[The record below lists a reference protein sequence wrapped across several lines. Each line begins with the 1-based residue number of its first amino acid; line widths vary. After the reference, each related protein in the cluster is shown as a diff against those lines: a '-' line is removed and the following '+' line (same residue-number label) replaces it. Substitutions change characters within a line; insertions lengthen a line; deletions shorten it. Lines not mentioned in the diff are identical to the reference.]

1 MAKLHRV
8 MRTLS
13 EVFAPGAP
21 TLPEGLR
28 TLVVSPDRELEPG
41 MTVRASFTF
50 RNQGGAP
57 ATGVR
62 VRFNLP
68 DGLVY
73 LVGTGELDGANLDDE
88 HGNSPLLSRS
98 GAHIG
103 DVSPGEERRIE
114 IAYSVAG
121 AIENGTTIELQAAVA
136 SFEVSPVGSNIVRLI
151 ARSRPQLS
159 NNLTGISIESRSAI
173 PTPGSEAQITLRI
186 HNAGESSAR
195 DVVVVAPIPEHTTY
209 VPNSARVNGREV
221 ERDLGMPFDRVYAP
235 IVTPALA
242 ASASTTVIYRVR
254 IVSPLDDGTRIAA
267 HATVASQ
274 ETPAFALEAA
284 SLVVR
289 SAPDFADDRTAFT
302 VEPSH
307 DVRPGQRLSLLLSA
321 YNAGSAAAESVS
333 ATLDLPDALL
343 PVRGSASIDGRP
355 LKEGKK
361 REALAFDLGRIDAGE
376 KVDLRCEAVVMSP
389 LADDTSLAVA
399 ALLRWEPSADEAE
412 RRFERS
418 VIVRSVPAL
427 PARRNAVARVSS
439 ETVRPGEEIEAEILL
454 GNDGSA
460 PATDVV
466 LHLRLDPALDEVRV
480 TEKGARVSLDADTAE
495 LGTLEPY
502 STRRLAVRARLRTP
516 YADRSEIRIG
526 ASAHT
531 RELGETPLGEAIWRT
546 DSHPSFSPHSSTFV
560 LENDEMLRPNQL
572 ANVLVRLTN
581 VGSDVAHNVRVR
593 LYVSPEARLETVD
606 GATREK
612 SKLVFGEIPPGATA
626 EARLGLRLLRS
637 LAKEFPVTVDAVL
650 TADAMLPVPLERMTI
665 VTTAEPD
672 FSVGTLRSEPID
684 VVDAGET
691 IEWTLHVRNGGD
703 GPARRVHI
711 FCAQPESLIY
721 VPNSTTVNDV
731 PIRDVGATSALASE
745 RGIVLNDVDPGVE
758 ATIVFRDVVHNG
770 LPAGEAILRV
780 ARVRYDGERDDEI
793 VSNELKVRATPVFAN
808 AIPGLPFGLDGMI
821 GPSFSGGQRALTE
834 DRFMELPPATPVNG
848 ESGHAP
854 PRDAWLAMR
863 GDVPALASS
872 NGNSTNGIYAET
884 PGEDMHESGI
894 VDGSIAGDGSIGVA
908 VTFTGERH
916 ARILRFLDEARF
928 DGLITHVFALRAF
941 FPEFVGD
948 GHLNSVASMRDAL
961 REELD
966 RLFIKLRLPNYV
978 IAPRDIETPS
988 LRATLE
994 RLTHDL
1000 AAVHGAP
1007 ADTPN
1012 AALVLRGNF
1021 DADAIAEMSE
1031 RLSDAELAS
1040 ALPWAIMARML
1051 PDGTA
1056 QLAHYRAML
1065 VERLDSFVDMDASEF
1080 LDALQRRRDVALDA
1094 ALDVVRTSLHA
1105 NAM

>member
-1 MAKLHRV
+1 

-41 MTVRASFTF
+41 MTVRAAFTF

-73 LVGTGELDGANLDDE
+73 LVGTGELDSVNLDDE

-103 DVSPGEERRIE
+103 DVAPGEERRIE
-114 IAYSVAG
+114 ISYSVAG

-136 SFEVSPVGSNIVRLI
+136 SFEVAPVGSNIVRLI

-159 NNLTGISIESRSAI
+159 NNLTGVTIESRSAV
-173 PTPGSEAQITLRI
+173 PTPGTEAQVTVRV

-209 VPNSARVNGREV
+209 VPNSARVNGREI
-221 ERDLGMPFDRVYAP
+221 ERDLGLPFDRVYAP
-235 IVTPALA
+235 IVTSALA
-242 ASASTTVIYRVR
+242 ASASATVIYRVR
-254 IVSPLDDGTRIAA
+254 VDSPLDDGTSIVARAV
-267 HATVASQ
+267 VASQ
-274 ETPAFALEAA
+274 ETAAFDLEPA
-284 SLVVR
+284 SLTVR
-289 SAPDFADDRTAFT
+289 SAPEFEDDRTTFSI
-302 VEPSH
+302 EPSH
-307 DVRPGQRLSLLLSA
+307 DVRPGHRVTMVLIA
-321 YNAGSAAAESVS
+321 HNAGSAAAENVV
-333 ATLDLPDALL
+333 AALELPDGLL
-343 PVRGSASIDGRP
+343 PVRGATSIDGRP
-355 LKEGKK
+355 LRETKK
-361 REALAFDLGRIDAGE
+361 KDGLSFELGRIDSDE
-376 KVDLRCEAVVMSP
+376 RVELRCEAMVASP
-389 LADDTSLAVA
+389 LPDDATLPVA
-399 ALLRWEPSADEAE
+399 ATLSWEPAGDRSE
-412 RRFERS
+412 RRFDRVVS
-418 VIVRSVPAL
+418 VHSQPAL
-427 PARRNAVARVSS
+427 PARRNAI
-439 ETVRPGEEIEAEILL
+439 VRASGEIVHPGEEVEAEILL

-460 PATDVV
+460 PATDLV
-466 LHLRLDPALDEVRV
+466 LHLRLDPALEEVRLS
-480 TEKGARVSLDADTAE
+480 EKNARVALDGDAAE
-495 LGTLEPY
+495 IGTLESY
-502 STRRLAVRARLRTP
+502 ATRRLHLRARLRSP

-526 ASAHT
+526 ASAHS
-531 RELGETPLGEAIWRT
+531 RELGETPLGEAAWRT
-546 DSHPSFSPHSSTFV
+546 DSHPAFSPKSSAFT
-560 LENDEMLRPNQL
+560 LETDETLRPNQL
-572 ANVLVRLTN
+572 ANVLVKLTN

-612 SKLVFGEIPPGATA
+612 SKLVFGEIAPGTTA

-637 LAKEFPVTVDAVL
+637 LAKDYPVTVDGVL
-650 TADAMLPVPLERMTI
+650 TADAMLPVPLDRLTI

-684 VVDAGET
+684 VVDVGET

-703 GPARRVHI
+703 GPARRVQI

-731 PIRDVGATSALASE
+731 PIRDVGAHSALASD

-758 ATIVFRDVVHNG
+758 ATIKFRDVVHNG
-770 LPAGEAILRV
+770 LPAGEAIVRV
-780 ARVRYDGERDDEI
+780 ARVQYDGDRDDE
-793 VSNELKVRATPVFAN
+793 VLSNELKVRATPVFAN
-808 AIPGLPFGLDGMI
+808 AIPGLPFGLDGMV

-848 ESGHAP
+848 ESGINAAREAYMPMH
-854 PRDAWLAMR
+854 

-872 NGNSTNGIYAET
+872 NGNRTNGSY
-884 PGEDMHESGI
+884 
-894 VDGSIAGDGSIGVA
+894 VDGSLAADNALGVL
-908 VTFTGERH
+908 VSFTPERH
-916 ARILRFLDEARF
+916 ARVLRFLDEARF
-928 DGLITHVFALRAF
+928 DGLITHLFALRAF
-941 FPEFVGD
+941 FPEVIGDAHVG
-948 GHLNSVASMRDAL
+948 SVESMREGL
-961 REELD
+961 RDELD

-994 RLTHDL
+994 RLVHDL
-1000 AAVHGAP
+1000 AAVHGSA
-1007 ADTPN
+1007 AETPN
-1012 AALVLRGNF
+1012 AAVVLRGSI
-1021 DADAIAEMSE
+1021 DADAIADLGE
-1031 RLSDAELAS
+1031 RLSETELAS

-1051 PDGTA
+1051 PDGTP
-1056 QLAHYRAML
+1056 QLAHYRSML
-1065 VERLDSFVDMDASEF
+1065 IERLDAFVDGDASEF

-1105 NAM
+1105 STV